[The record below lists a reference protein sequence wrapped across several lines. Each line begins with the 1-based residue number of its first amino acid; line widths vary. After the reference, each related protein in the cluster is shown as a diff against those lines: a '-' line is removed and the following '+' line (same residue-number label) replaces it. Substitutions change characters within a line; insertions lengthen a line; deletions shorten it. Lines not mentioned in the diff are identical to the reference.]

1 MKSHNLRRGLFRRPW
16 LWAGLALILLAPAA
30 YFWISTRGGAEY
42 YGAPELLLPSD
53 TACVATWRNFKT
65 FLEQANQL
73 EGIREMRQDEDLASL
88 LLLTGT
94 PWAGLEKKKNQ
105 AQYRLLSA
113 MAKDFVNTWF
123 GREVTLALLAP
134 RSPQGGSGLLVIA
147 RTDIGFEENLAEL
160 AAQLYPELSLEEHP
174 YRGHKIYRYNAR
186 KTRNAFSYCRFG
198 KTVVVSLRS
207 DDFGWLEELV
217 DRKIGRSADGTVRP
231 TLAARKPFLS
241 AAAWQPGGTGLQ
253 AFLAP
258 KPFIQAMRFLP
269 SSSATGKLWQFW
281 MDYLDEELKDTEWG
295 ALRLWL
301 GQGLHVRS
309 FWKSASRGAD
319 AIATNHHT
327 GKPPDRQTGRPT
339 DRPTGEPA
347 NRQTGEPANRQ
358 TGEPAN
364 WQTGEPANRQTG
376 EPANRQTG
384 EPANWQTGEPADRPT
399 GEPANRPTGRLA
411 DRPTGE
417 PANRQ
422 TGEPADRQTDRYMDG
437 VLRLLPRESS
447 VLLIVRSPY
456 LADSLI
462 RLRNRMAESPLSQK
476 RLIAFEEKWRRITGL
491 DFAND
496 CLASLRGGTG
506 AALTGLTGGALLP
519 LPQAVAWWDCSDEK
533 RAAELAARA
542 GRHPAAASDSLLTLF
557 SQCRVRAEGSR
568 VIFSVNGPPPA
579 TAGQVTTA
587 TALSE
592 RDGSPSRLASLLND
606 APVSSAPPVV
616 CFAADLEK
624 VSGQFRMIHAA
635 AELWP
640 KKIRKNFYKWET
652 ASAAAQHL
660 SAIRLTVVSEEGG
673 TEADLL
679 ISVH

>member
-1 MKSHNLRRGLFRRPW
+1 MKSHSLRRGLFRRPW
-16 LWAGLALILLAPAA
+16 LWAGLALIFLAPAA

-73 EGIREMRQDEDLASL
+73 EGIREMRRDEDLASL

-94 PWAGLEKKKNQ
+94 PWANLEKKNQ

-113 MAKDFVNTWF
+113 MARDFVNTWF
-123 GREVTLALLAP
+123 GREVTVALLPP
-134 RSPQGGSGLLVIA
+134 RSPQGGSGLLVVA

-186 KTRNAFSYCRFG
+186 KTHNAFSYCRFG

-231 TLAARKPFLS
+231 TLARQNPFLS

-269 SSSATGKLWQFW
+269 SSSAGGKLWRFW
-281 MDYLDEELKDTEWG
+281 MDYLDEELNDTEWG

-327 GKPPDRQTGRPT
+327 GTPADRQTGK
-339 DRPTGEPA
+339 
-347 NRQTGEPANRQ
+347 
-358 TGEPAN
+358 
-364 WQTGEPANRQTG
+364 
-376 EPANRQTG
+376 
-384 EPANWQTGEPADRPT
+384 PAD
-399 GEPANRPTGRLA
+399 RPTGRLA

-417 PANRQ
+417 LANRP
-422 TGEPADRQTDRYMDG
+422 TGEPANRTTDRLADWPTGLLADRPTGRLADRQTGRLADRPTDPYMDG
-437 VLRLLPRESS
+437 VLRMLPRESS
-447 VLLIVRSPY
+447 VLLVVRSPR

-476 RLIAFEEKWRRITGL
+476 RLIAFEEKWRKATGL

-496 CLASLRGGTG
+496 CLTSLRGGTG

-533 RAAELAARA
+533 RAADLAARA
-542 GRHPAAASDSLLTLF
+542 GRHPAAASDALLSLF
-557 SQCRVRAEGSR
+557 SQCRVRAEGPR
-568 VIFSVNGPPPA
+568 VVFSVNASPPA
-579 TAGQVTTA
+579 TAERVTTATA

-592 RDGSPSRLASLLND
+592 RDGSPSRLASLVSD
-606 APVSSAPPVV
+606 APVSSAPPIV

-635 AELWP
+635 AALWS
-640 KKIRKNFYKWET
+640 KKTRKNFYKWET

-660 SAIRLTVVSEEGG
+660 SAIRLTVVSQEGG

-679 ISVH
+679 ITVR

>member
-1 MKSHNLRRGLFRRPW
+1 
-16 LWAGLALILLAPAA
+16 
-30 YFWISTRGGAEY
+30 
-42 YGAPELLLPSD
+42 
-53 TACVATWRNFKT
+53 VATWRNFKT

-94 PWAGLEKKKNQ
+94 PWAGLEKNKNQ

-113 MAKDFVNTWF
+113 MARDFVNTWF

-134 RSPQGGSGLLVIA
+134 RSPQGGSGLLVVA

-269 SSSATGKLWQFW
+269 SSSATGKLWRFW

-327 GKPPDRQTGRPT
+327 GT
-339 DRPTGEPA
+339 
-347 NRQTGEPANRQ
+347 
-358 TGEPAN
+358 
-364 WQTGEPANRQTG
+364 
-376 EPANRQTG
+376 
-384 EPANWQTGEPADRPT
+384 PADRPT
-399 GEPANRPTGRLA
+399 
-411 DRPTGE
+411 
-417 PANRQ
+417 
-422 TGEPADRQTDRYMDG
+422 DRYVDG
-437 VLRLLPRESS
+437 VLRMLPRESS
-447 VLLIVRSPY
+447 VLLIVRSPR

-476 RLIAFEEKWRRITGL
+476 RLIAFEEKWRRVTGL

-496 CLASLRGGTG
+496 CLTSLRGGTG

-568 VIFSVNGPPPA
+568 VIFSVNGPPPG
-579 TAGQVTTA
+579 TAQQLTTASA

-606 APVSSAPPVV
+606 APVSSAPPIV

-635 AELWP
+635 AELWS

-679 ISVH
+679 ITVH

>member
-16 LWAGLALILLAPAA
+16 LWAGLLLITLVVAG
-30 YFWISTRGGAEY
+30 YFWITMRGGAEY

-73 EGIREMRQDEDLASL
+73 EGIREMRRDEDLASL

-113 MAKDFVNTWF
+113 MARDFVNTWF

-134 RSPQGGSGLLVIA
+134 RSPQGRSGLLVVA

-174 YRGHKIYRYNAR
+174 YRGHRIYRYNAR

-217 DRKIGRSADGTVRP
+217 DRKIGRGADGTVRP
-231 TLAARKPFLS
+231 TLAGQKPFLS

-269 SSSATGKLWQFW
+269 SSSAGGKLWRFW

-309 FWKSASRGAD
+309 FWKSASRSAD
-319 AIATNHHT
+319 AAATNQHT
-327 GKPPDRQTGRPT
+327 GRPTDSQTGEPADRQTGEPANRQTGELPNRQTGRPAN
-339 DRPTGEPA
+339 RRTGELANRQTGELP

-358 TGEPAN
+358 TGELPN
-364 WQTGEPANRQTG
+364 RQTGEPASRQTG
-376 EPANRQTG
+376 EPANRQT
-384 EPANWQTGEPADRPT
+384 N
-399 GEPANRPTGRLA
+399 
-411 DRPTGE
+411 
-417 PANRQ
+417 
-422 TGEPADRQTDRYMDG
+422 RYMDG
-437 VLRLLPRESS
+437 VLRMLPRESS
-447 VLLIVRSPY
+447 VLLVVRSPR

-476 RLIAFEEKWRRITGL
+476 RLIAFEEKWRKVTGL

-496 CLASLRGGTG
+496 CLASLQGGTG
-506 AALTGLTGGALLP
+506 VALTGLAGGALLP
-519 LPQAVAWWDCSDEK
+519 LPQAVAWWDCVDEK

-542 GRHPAAASDSLLTLF
+542 GRHPAAASDSLLSLF
-557 SQCRVRAEGSR
+557 SRCRVRAEGPR
-568 VIFSVNGPPPA
+568 VIFSVNGPPPE
-579 TAGQVTTA
+579 TAERVTTASA

-592 RDGSPSRLASLLND
+592 RDGSPSRLASLVND

-616 CFAADLEK
+616 CLAADLEK

-635 AELWP
+635 AALWS
-640 KKIRKNFYKWET
+640 KKIRKSFYKWET
-652 ASAAAQHL
+652 GSAAAQHL

>member
-16 LWAGLALILLAPAA
+16 LWAGLLLIPLVVAG
-30 YFWISTRGGAEY
+30 YFWITIRGGAEY

-94 PWAGLEKKKNQ
+94 PWADLEKKKNQ

-113 MAKDFVNTWF
+113 MASDFVNTWF

-134 RSPQGGSGLLVIA
+134 RSPQGSSGLLVVA

-174 YRGHKIYRYNAR
+174 YRGHRIYRYNAR

-217 DRKIGRSADGTVRP
+217 DRKIGRGADGTVRP
-231 TLAARKPFLS
+231 TLAGQKPFLS

-269 SSSATGKLWQFW
+269 SSSAAGKLWRFW
-281 MDYLDEELKDTEWG
+281 MDYLDEELKDMEWG

-309 FWKSASRGAD
+309 FWKSASPGAD
-319 AIATNHHT
+319 AIATNQ
-327 GKPPDRQTGRPT
+327 RTGRPA
-339 DRPTGEPA
+339 D
-347 NRQTGEPANRQ
+347 RQTGEPADPP
-358 TGEPAN
+358 TGRLADR
-364 WQTGEPANRQTG
+364 QTGEPANRQTG
-376 EPANRQTG
+376 EPANRQT
-384 EPANWQTGEPADRPT
+384 
-399 GEPANRPTGRLA
+399 
-411 DRPTGE
+411 
-417 PANRQ
+417 
-422 TGEPADRQTDRYMDG
+422 DRYMDG
-437 VLRLLPRESS
+437 VLRMLPRESS
-447 VLLIVRSPY
+447 VLLVVRSPR
-456 LADSLI
+456 LSDSLI
-462 RLRNRMAESPLSQK
+462 RLRNRMAQSPLSRK
-476 RLIAFEEKWRRITGL
+476 RLISFEEKWRKVTGL

-496 CLASLRGGTG
+496 CLASLQGGIG
-506 AALTGLTGGALLP
+506 AALTGLAGGALLP
-519 LPQAVAWWDCSDEK
+519 LPQAVAWWDCPDEK
-533 RAAELAARA
+533 RAADLAARA
-542 GRHPAAASDSLLTLF
+542 GLQSAGGVGTLVSVF
-557 SQCRVRAEGSR
+557 SQCRVRAEGPR
-568 VIFSVNGPPPA
+568 VVFSVNGPPPGTPERVT
-579 TAGQVTTA
+579 TATA

-592 RDGSPSRLASLLND
+592 RDGSPSRLASLIND
-606 APVSSAPPVV
+606 APVSSAPPVL
-616 CFAADLEK
+616 CLAADLEK

-635 AELWP
+635 AALWS
-640 KKIRKNFYKWET
+640 KKTRKNFYKWET

-660 SAIRLTVVSEEGG
+660 SALRLTLVSKEGG